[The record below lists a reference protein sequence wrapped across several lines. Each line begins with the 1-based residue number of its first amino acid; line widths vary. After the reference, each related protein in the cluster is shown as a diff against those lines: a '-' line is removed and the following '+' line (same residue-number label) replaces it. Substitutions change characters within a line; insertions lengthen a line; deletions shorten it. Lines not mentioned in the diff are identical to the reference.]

1 MFDAE
6 TARILRSA
14 PAMPGLDP
22 ANLPAILTRHYAE
35 LVSIRLRG
43 VTDERSVEDD
53 AWTLERIADTY
64 ELAVSIQPSSDAKAA
79 AAFVAATAQQIIARR
94 LVNLVSD
101 EANFP
106 ANIDRDRLDPSLAAV
121 VLFLTAEQYADAN
134 EAATFIRRDREQQTY
149 EATILSEHL
158 FDLATGKLNSILE
171 RAQRWRRPLAHSDL
185 EERALAALLETLCA
199 GIEMLAAQMLRA
211 ETPVQTG
218 GRFEAAQQAFQKVY
232 DLSAA
237 TQAFDESVGASDM
250 LVSFP
255 GPHHLAS
262 LLLGASDSLL
272 VASLF
277 NTPSPQG
284 SDQATWVKWLRFRAQ
299 KFPYVWPNHRK
310 AITQKFYE
318 TGVSAVVVLPTG
330 AGKTTVSALKIAGAL
345 ARGKKVAFLAPTHA
359 LVEQLTE
366 DLQEMFP
373 ADILGSTVSNDF
385 DLLMQEDA
393 TFQGIE
399 VMTPERCLAMLSFA
413 PEAFQD
419 VGLLVFDECHLLSPE
434 SGKIRR
440 ALDAMLCVLGFN
452 HVAPEADILFLS
464 AMLKNGEEL
473 SQWLGS
479 LTGRP
484 SIPVDLVWKPSRQA
498 PGVVMYNQDEVRESR
513 LRANEKQQSENK
525 RLNKEAAS
533 LRKPAARELVATPYA
548 IWGLQHNWLSQDRS
562 RAWIITTQILEDKVT
577 LAGNINYGSLRVTPN
592 SNQVAVDLA
601 AAAAGRGLKTI
612 VFVNTKNDAVK
623 VAKDISE
630 QLATQLA
637 PTDAEQARW
646 DALAEE
652 LGDLAHSLLSGP
664 SAAVPH
670 NSAMLRLER
679 DLAEKMF
686 KRPNGAQVIVATPTL
701 AQGLNLPAQ
710 LAILAGDKRA
720 GGEGREALEAHEIL
734 NAAARAGRA
743 GHLANGLV
751 LLIPE
756 PIIQYKPG
764 QPFDHTVVSK
774 LETLIPEDDHCV
786 RVNDP
791 LEVVLDRLMAGQ
803 ATDPDVAYTV
813 NRMAALESVE
823 SYTSS
828 HIFDLGRSL
837 GAFAAQRR
845 KELAEFDVK
854 VAQLRAAI
862 ASQKV
867 DGLDTTIAALA
878 TQSGLSATL
887 LLGLKARLLAGLNSL
902 PVDLVGWLEWSLDW
916 FKDDEVARASLLID
930 INGNILAA
938 CGRPKTSNVRNE
950 DLDKICDALVAWVT
964 GETVQSIELVLGGKP
979 IGGSPTEIRCPR
991 ARELIGSVI
1000 PRGMS
1005 FTLGLVAHVLSEIVP
1020 LDEREDIDRQLIE
1033 SMGTLLRKGYL
1044 SPEMIFFAAD
1054 RKVLLSRVQVHKAWA
1069 TRFDDVFESFD

>member
-14 PAMPGLDP
+14 PAMPGLNPD
-22 ANLPAILTRHYAE
+22 NLPAILTRHYAE
-35 LVSIRLRG
+35 LASIRLRG
-43 VTDERSVEDD
+43 VADDRSVETD
-53 AWTLERIADTY
+53 AWSLERIADTY
-64 ELAVSIQPSSDAKAA
+64 ELAVSIQPGSEVTAA
-79 AAFVAATAQQIIARR
+79 AAFVAATAQQILARR
-94 LVNLVSD
+94 QVNLVSD
-101 EANFP
+101 QAELP

-134 EAATFIRRDREQQTY
+134 EAATFIRRDREQQSY
-149 EATILSEHL
+149 EATILSEHV
-158 FDLATGKLNSILE
+158 FDLATGKLNSILQ
-171 RAQRWRRPLAHSDL
+171 RAQRWRSPLAHTAL
-185 EERALAALLETLCA
+185 EDRALAALLETLCA
-199 GIEMLAAQMLRA
+199 GIEILAAQMLRV
-211 ETPVQTG
+211 EIPPQTG
-218 GRFEAAQQAFQKVY
+218 NRFEGPQQAFKKVY

-237 TQAFDESVGASDM
+237 TLALDGSTGASE
-250 LVSFP
+250 LHVSYP

-262 LLLGASDSLL
+262 LLRGASDSLL
-272 VASLF
+272 TASLF
-277 NTPSPQG
+277 NTPSPKG
-284 SDQATWVKWLRFRAQ
+284 SDQATWIKWLRFRAE

-310 AITQKFYE
+310 AIAQQFYE

-330 AGKTTVSALKIAGAL
+330 AGKTTVSSLKIAGAL

-373 ADILGSTVSNDF
+373 ADVLGSTVSNDF

-393 TFQGIE
+393 TFQDIE

-413 PEAFQD
+413 PESFQD

-464 AMLKNGEEL
+464 AMLKNGDEL
-473 SQWLGS
+473 AQWLGS

-484 SIPVDLVWKPSRQA
+484 SIPVDLIWKPSRQA
-498 PGVVMYNQDEVRESR
+498 RGVIIYNQDEVTESKR
-513 LRANEKQQSENK
+513 RANEKQEAENK
-525 RLNKEAAS
+525 QQKREAAS
-533 LRKPAARELVATPYA
+533 LRKVAAQELRATPYA

-577 LAGNINYGSLRVTPN
+577 LAGNIAYGSLRVTPN
-592 SNQVAVDLA
+592 SNQVATSLA

-623 VAKDISE
+623 VAKEISAR
-630 QLATQLA
+630 LKTSLV
-637 PTDAEQARW
+637 PTEVEQARW

-664 SAAVPH
+664 SGAVPH

-686 KRPNGAQVIVATPTL
+686 KRPTGAQIIVATPTL

-764 QPFDHTVVSK
+764 QPVHHTVVSK
-774 LETLIPEDDHCV
+774 LEALIPEDDHCV

-791 LEVVLDRLMAGQ
+791 IEVVLDRLMAGQ

-823 SYTSS
+823 SSTSS
-828 HIFDLGRSL
+828 HLFDLGRSL

-845 KELAEFDVK
+845 NELVEFDGK

-862 ASQKV
+862 ASQAV

-878 TQSGLSATL
+878 SQSGLSATL
-887 LLGLKARLLAGLNSL
+887 LLSLKARLLTGLESL
-902 PVDLVGWLEWSLDW
+902 PADLVGWLGWSLGW
-916 FKDDEVARASLLID
+916 FKEDEVARTSLLRD
-930 INGNILAA
+930 IHGNILAA
-938 CGRPKTSNVRNE
+938 CGRPKTSAIRDE
-950 DLDKICDALVAWVT
+950 DLDKIGNALIAWVK
-964 GETVQSIELVLGGKP
+964 GETLQSIELVLDGKP
-979 IGGSPTEIRCPR
+979 IGGSVTETCCPR
-991 ARELIGSVI
+991 ARELIGNVI

-1005 FTLGLVAHVLSEIVP
+1005 FTLGLVAHVLSEILP
-1020 LDEREDIDRQLIE
+1020 LDEVENIDRQLIE

-1044 SPEMIFFAAD
+1044 SPEMMFFAVD
-1054 RKVLLSRVQVHKAWA
+1054 RKDLLSRVQVHKAWA
-1069 TRFDDVFESFD
+1069 SRFDDVFETL